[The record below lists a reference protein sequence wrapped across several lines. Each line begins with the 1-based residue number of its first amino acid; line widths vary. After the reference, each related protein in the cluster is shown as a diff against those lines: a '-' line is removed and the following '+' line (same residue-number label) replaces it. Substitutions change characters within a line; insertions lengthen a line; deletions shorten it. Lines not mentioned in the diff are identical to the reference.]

1 MINERA
7 VAYSEVYAILKM
19 MDPLYLDKIPNRL
32 QQIIIEEMDK
42 DYQPKIVSNIPL
54 KSQKLHAKTYTI
66 LAMLNLNYWCQ
77 SQEHKEELLKI
88 YSNNER
94 IKDEKIRELYN
105 PDNIFK
111 NKTHNTA
118 NNTNETM
125 ALVEYKESVFKRL
138 INKIKELFK
147 R

>member
-42 DYQPKIVSNIPL
+42 DYQPKIVSN
-54 KSQKLHAKTYTI
+54 TI

-111 NKTHNTA
+111 NKIHNTA